1 MSSKSADGAPVLLLN
16 MGQPP
21 GSQTVNGSYPSRR
34 RGRMAGFPADPE
46 KVAGK
51 TRVRAGRGRFS
62 ADGARALAR
71 SRGENPFWPHPGTDR
86 RRCCVGVMHL
96 PQHRRLTGGLRR
108 GPDHAG
114 RGKGGCGALPSVFHA
129 ARRNPEMRTNGA
141 SRYKGVGSRRAAPS
155 SPCAS
160 SWPRRSV
167 CPCCPWLASPRSI
180 QRRAPA

>member
-21 GSQTVNGSYPSRR
+21 RFANGERFIPESAARSY
-34 RGRMAGFPADPE
+34 GGIPADPE

-71 SRGENPFWPHPGTDR
+71 SRAKPILAPSRDGSSPMLCGSDASATASAINGRPPS
-86 RRCCVGVMHL
+86 
-96 PQHRRLTGGLRR
+96 